1 MSDQKE
7 QVCSGGDVLI
17 FACSGAVDVGDIA
30 DKTARKLNRNSVGNM
45 FCTAGLGGKVEPIL
59 KKTAAAS
66 RILAIDGCRLNCVKL
81 GLENAGF
88 NDFMHLQLADIG
100 MEKGKTEIN
109 DENIT
114 SAVAA
119 AEAMLR

>member
-1 MSDQKE
+1 MSNEKE

-30 DKTARKLNRNSVGNM
+30 DKAARKLNSNGVGCM

-59 KKTAAAS
+59 KKTASAK
-66 RILAIDGCRLNCVKL
+66 RILAIDGCGLNCVKR
-81 GLENAGF
+81 GLENSGF
-88 NDFMHLQLADIG
+88 TSFMHLQLGEIG
-100 MEKGKTEIN
+100 LEKGKTEVS
-109 DENIT
+109 EANIT
-114 SAVAA
+114 RAASA